1 MNSSTVILH
10 GSIYPKF
17 QKKYRAK
24 NFNIGIQETPY
35 IIRETTGKYG
45 GNGSKLQVNYGKA
58 KDGKLQQKE
67 ESGKEKR

>member
-24 NFNIGIQETPY
+24 NFNIGIQEIPY
-35 IIRETTGKYG
+35 IIREITGKYG
-45 GNGSKLQVNYGKA
+45 GNY
-58 KDGKLQQKE
+58 GKLQQKE
-67 ESGKEKR
+67 ESGKEESGKEER